1 MKLFIDGADSREI
14 RDAAARGIIDGV
26 TTNPSL
32 LAEAIG
38 ASGRRPSDL
47 LEEICRLVK
56 GPVAAAVA
64 AAAADEMLR
73 EGRELAEIAPNI
85 VVRLPLTTEGLEV
98 VGALAGEGVRTN
110 VTLCANPADA
120 VRAARAGASYVSP
133 VWGRA
138 GETAADRLDLARK
151 LVAILR
157 SYDLRAE
164 VLVDSVRN
172 PDQLVDAALAGAA
185 IASVPHA
192 VLQQLVK
199 HPLTDAGLRKSSDDW
214 NRVGR

>member
-1 MKLFIDGADSREI
+1 VKLFIDGADSREI

-26 TTNPSL
+26 TTTPSL

-47 LEEICRLVK
+47 LEEICRIVK

-85 VVRLPLTTEGLEV
+85 VVRLPFSTEGLEV

>member
-1 MKLFIDGADSREI
+1 VKLFIDGADSREI

-26 TTNPSL
+26 TTTPSL

-85 VVRLPLTTEGLEV
+85 VVRLPFSTEGLEV